1 MKLRN
6 IGEAVAS
13 VFSRK
18 HHNRKTEADLRE
30 RSEWPPYKG
39 TEEPWKK
46 PGQASQDP
54 NATDADIDLE
64 RWQRTN
70 TH

>member
-1 MKLRN
+1 MNPRI
-6 IGEAVAS
+6 IGHAVAS
-13 VFSRK
+13 VFTRK
-18 HHNRKTEADLRE
+18 RDRPERSGDLRE

-39 TEEPWKK
+39 TGEPWKK

-54 NATDADIDLE
+54 KAQETDIDLE
-64 RWQRTN
+64 RWHRTS